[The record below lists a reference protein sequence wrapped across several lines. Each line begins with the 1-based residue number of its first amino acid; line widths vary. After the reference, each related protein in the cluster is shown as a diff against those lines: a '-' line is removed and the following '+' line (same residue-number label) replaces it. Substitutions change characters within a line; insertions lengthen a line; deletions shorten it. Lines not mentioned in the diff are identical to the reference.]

1 MVEPGLPSVVQHSLT
16 SKGKETIHR
25 GNVARLL
32 QVNKR
37 QNIDEFSNLRQD
49 SNNARNKVVL
59 EHIIAQRNLKD
70 WRDQVLSEL
79 HEEQRSARSG
89 ASAHRPPRQHFD

>member
-1 MVEPGLPSVVQHSLT
+1 MQHSLT

-37 QNIDEFSNLRQD
+37 QSDHEFSNLRQD
-49 SNNARNKVVL
+49 SYHARNKVVL
-59 EHIIAQRNLKD
+59 EHIVYQRNLKD

-79 HEEQRSARSG
+79 HEE
-89 ASAHRPPRQHFD
+89 

>member
-1 MVEPGLPSVVQHSLT
+1 MQNSLG

-37 QNIDEFSNLRQD
+37 QNEMSSNLQVD
-49 SNNARNKVVL
+49 SNIARNKVVL
-59 EHIIAQRNLKD
+59 EHIVYKRNLKE

-79 HEEQRSARSG
+79 HEEQRG
-89 ASAHRPPRQHFD
+89 AKSVSNTRRTTLQYFK